1 MTRPFS
7 FRLLSAFAALP
18 IYVLPGQTTHPHPY
32 VVLVSLDGFRSGYA
46 EKYHATHLPAIGKAG
61 AAAEGMIPSFRAV
74 RRTPP
79 VSSSLKDRTPT
90 RERNERE

>member
-7 FRLLSAFAALP
+7 FRILAALAGLP
-18 IYVLPGQTTHPHPY
+18 IYVSPGQTAPPRPY
-32 VVLVSLDGFRSGYA
+32 VVLVSLDSVRYHDA
-46 EKYHATHLPAIGKAG
+46 EKYHATHLPAIGKAVAV
-61 AAAEGMIPSFRAV
+61 AAGMIPSFRAV